1 MARANSRIYRV
12 LLHAAWYFVAKR
24 LPVSNHRL
32 GGRLSKEV
40 RVWICRRL
48 FAACG
53 TECNIERGVSFGGGQ
68 GIRMGDYSDLG
79 INAEIH
85 GEATFGNY
93 VMMGPHVLIFT
104 GNHKHDRTDIPM
116 MRQGHEPVRAVTVG
130 DDVWIGARVTIL
142 AGVAIGQGAII
153 GAGAVLFNDVPPWA
167 VVVGNPAR
175 VVQYRKPPQ
184 AKSEAKSEAKPQ
196 AG

>member
-1 MARANSRIYRV
+1 MARSNSKFYRL
-12 LLHAAWYFVAKR
+12 LLHAAYYFVAKR
-24 LPVSNHRL
+24 LPASNHRI
-32 GGRLSKEV
+32 GGRLSKRV

-53 TECNIERGVSFGGGQ
+53 TECNIERGISFGGGQ
-68 GIRMGDYSDLG
+68 NIRIGDYSDIG
-79 INAEIH
+79 INADIW
-85 GEATFGNY
+85 GEVSLGNY
-93 VMMGPHVLIFT
+93 VMMGPQVMIIT

-116 MRQGHEPVRAVTVG
+116 MRQGYEPNRRVTVG
-130 DDVWIGARVTIL
+130 DDVWIGARVIIL
-142 AGVAIGQGAII
+142 AGVTIGQGAII
-153 GAGAVLFNDVPPWA
+153 GAGSVLFNDVPAWA

-184 AKSEAKSEAKPQ
+184 AKSETKPQ